1 MKRKERNFRSLLEHK
16 NSIKLSSVG
25 KIVKFTSNA
34 VREIVKLKEKE
45 GASGNNFLR
54 LGVKNGGCS
63 GYSYIFE
70 FDIKKEN
77 DIVEELDEFSMI
89 VDNTQASLILDLEVD
104 YASGLNNRGFIFNN
118 PNAKTTCGCGT
129 SFS

>member
-1 MKRKERNFRSLLEHK
+1 METT
-16 NSIKLSSVG
+16 G
-25 KIVKFTSNA
+25 KIIKFTPTA
-34 VREIVKLKEKE
+34 VQQIMKLKEKD
-45 GASGNNFLR
+45 ATDIKTHLR

-70 FDIKKEN
+70 LDAKKEG
-77 DIVEELDEFSMI
+77 DIEENLEGFSI
-89 VDNTQASLILDLEVD
+89 VIDTTQAALIFNLEVD

-129 SFS
+129 SFG

>member
-1 MKRKERNFRSLLEHK
+1 LKRKERNFRSILEYK
-16 NSIKLSSVG
+16 NSTKLNTVG
-25 KIVKFTSNA
+25 KIVKFTSSA

-45 GASGNNFLR
+45 ETTGNNFLR

-77 DIVEELDEFSMI
+77 DIIEQLDEFDMI
-89 VDNTQASLILDLEVD
+89 VDTAQASLILNLEVD